1 MIIFR
6 YVLLNN
12 KWYEKLK
19 SLGSDV
25 GPGAGQSGDQK
36 SIEIINENQTNQDE
50 RIMSIVSLIPAQYR
64 NKARLLLSTILPY
77 IHVDSFNRFIHNILC
92 KKYIFAICLLELFIK
107 TIKRQAAVFWIYFY
121 TASVLQ
127 IFSDLDR

>member
-1 MIIFR
+1 M
-6 YVLLNN
+6 LLNN

-25 GPGAGQSGDQK
+25 GPGAAAQGVDHK

-77 IHVDSFNRFIHNILC
+77 IHVDSFNRFSNGFLC
-92 KKYIFAICLLELFIK
+92 VTLQIFHLELFIK
-107 TIKRQAAVFWIYFY
+107 MTRRRGVVY
-121 TASVLQ
+121 
-127 IFSDLDR
+127 